1 MKFTYQNPTRIH
13 FGSGQIAALAQ
24 AIHQDQKVLL
34 VYGGGSIKTNGVYQQ
49 VVAALA
55 HHQWLEFAGVEAN
68 PTIETMDQAVQLA
81 RAEKVDFV
89 LAVGGGSVIDGSKYL
104 AAAALYEGDGWDI
117 LQGKQPVQ
125 QAVSLG
131 CVLTLP
137 ATGSEANA
145 GAVLTKKATGEK
157 LSFMAPAVQ
166 PSFAIMDPDSMLSL
180 PERQVAN
187 GLVDAFVHV
196 CEQYLTQPQGAMVQD
211 GYAETLL
218 RNLRQLAA
226 SFSDRS
232 SLLWR
237 ENLMWTAN
245 QALNGLLGQGVS
257 QDWATHL
264 IGHEL
269 TAAYGIDHA
278 RTLAIVQ
285 PALLRERIDMKR
297 LKLAQMGRNVFLL
310 EATDDLAE
318 RTVEAIEAFY
328 QSLGMA
334 ATLTQYGIEQPQI
347 ADIIQALEGH
357 GMLALGEDGGIDLAM
372 SQRILQ
378 RVV

>member
-125 QAVSLG
+125 QALSLG

-137 ATGSEANA
+137 ATGSESNA
-145 GAVLTKKATGEK
+145 GAVLTKKTTGEK

>member
-125 QAVSLG
+125 QALSLG

-334 ATLTQYGIEQPQI
+334 TTLTQYGIEQPQI

>member
-125 QAVSLG
+125 QALSLG

-137 ATGSEANA
+137 ATGSESNA
-145 GAVLTKKATGEK
+145 GAVLTKKTTGEK

-334 ATLTQYGIEQPQI
+334 TTLTQYGIEQPQI